1 MKTGGYVI
9 IDLENVQIGGVAKTI
24 RGIYNAVKNANGHAV
39 LLSGLNVGGTSYG
52 DTFVS
57 ANEGTEK
64 FTIVAQ
70 GNQIE
75 ISSAD
80 EVKTV
85 AYDGGGVIP
94 IADAYGKFGLT
105 RIIDTNNVDG
115 GKFIRIVNQG
125 SSKGGI
131 TINCLEKVEP
141 LANNADTAT
150 IVAAINGIIA
160 DMKAKTLMKNK

>member
-9 IDLENVQIGGVAKTI
+9 IDLENVQIGGIAKTI

-57 ANEGTEK
+57 AKEETGK

-94 IADAYGKFGLT
+94 VTDNYGKFGLT
-105 RIIDTNNVDG
+105 RIVDTENVIG
-115 GKFIRIVNQG
+115 GRSLRIVNQG
-125 SSKGGI
+125 SSKGAI
-131 TINCLEKVEP
+131 TINALEKVEP
-141 LANNADTAT
+141 LAGDADTAT
-150 IVAAINGIIA
+150 IVAALNGIIA
-160 DMKAKTLMKNK
+160 DMKAKTIMKK

>member
-9 IDLENVQIGGVAKTI
+9 IDLENVQIGGIAKTI

-57 ANEGTEK
+57 AKEETGK

-75 ISSAD
+75 ISSED

-85 AYDGGGVIP
+85 EYDGGGVIP
-94 IADAYGKFGLT
+94 ITDEYGKFGLT
-105 RIIDTNNVDG
+105 KVVDTENVIG
-115 GKFIRIVNQG
+115 GKSIRIVSSGINKG
-125 SSKGGI
+125 SI
-131 TINCLEKVEP
+131 TINALDKVEP
-141 LANNADTAT
+141 LAVDADTAT
-150 IVAAINGIIA
+150 IVAALNGIIA
-160 DMKAKTLMKNK
+160 DMKAKTIMKK